1 MCGASL
7 YHDAQI
13 CPYHHSSDLDWPVF
27 NRIMC
32 DLLHRGVEP
41 ARLPLGEREDL
52 MPDYSSAAEA

>member
-13 CPYHHSSDLDWPVF
+13 CPHHYHGDLDWSAF

-32 DLLHRGVEP
+32 DLFHRGAEP